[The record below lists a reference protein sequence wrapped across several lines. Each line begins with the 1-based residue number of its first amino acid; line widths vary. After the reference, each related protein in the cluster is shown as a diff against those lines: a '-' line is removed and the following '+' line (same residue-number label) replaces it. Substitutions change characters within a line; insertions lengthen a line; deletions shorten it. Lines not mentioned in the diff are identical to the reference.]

1 MSVFGERKK
10 NGGVK
15 ANSYKT
21 GPVPFLNPIN
31 IEPIKYMINR
41 TQYNP

>member
-1 MSVFGERKK
+1 MSVLGGRKES
-10 NGGVK
+10 GGVK

-21 GPVPFLNPIN
+21 GPMPFVNTVN

-41 TQYNP
+41 TQDNP